1 MISEQT
7 EQQLSQWQ
15 ANKKWY
21 RQLAQR
27 ASVCIIL
34 AEKNQSLHFLMMQR
48 ASHEGDPWSGQ
59 MAFPGGKQ
67 DPEDA
72 NITITAE
79 REAFEEL
86 AIENSA
92 ITRIGR
98 LSDIL
103 ARPYRAM
110 KKPMVVSPII
120 FKAEH
125 IFTPKGNAEVADWLW
140 LPVSHFQDIKKRQNM
155 TINKAGLEHQ
165 LPCYDIQGKRVWG
178 LSLLM
183 IDELIRALENS

>member
-1 MISEQT
+1 MISKQT
-7 EQQLSQWQ
+7 EHKLSHWQ
-15 ANKKWY
+15 ADKKWY

-34 AEKNQSLHFLMMQR
+34 AEKKQSLHFLMMQR
-48 ASHEGDPWSGQ
+48 AIHENDPWSGQ

-67 DPEDA
+67 DPQDIH
-72 NITITAE
+72 ITMTAE

-86 AIENSA
+86 SIDNNA

-125 IFTPKGNAEVADWLW
+125 IFTPKGNSEVADWLW
-140 LPVSHFQDIKKRQNM
+140 LPVSHFQDPCKRLSMN
-155 TINKAGLEHQ
+155 INKAGLEHK
-165 LPCYDIQGKRVWG
+165 LPCYIIQNKRVWG

-183 IDELIRALENS
+183 IDELVKALES